1 MDLTKEF
8 NILFNHKTIN
18 KNRVIES
25 VKLCKDTSMLFG
37 EWIGNNYYR
46 LCNKKTWKSFNSKNV
61 GRYTTEE
68 LFEIFENEQLKK
80 K

>member
-25 VKLCKDTSMLFG
+25 VKLCKDTSILFG
-37 EWIGNNYYR
+37 EWIGNNYS
-46 LCNKKTWKSFNSKNV
+46 LSDKGNWKSFNYKNV
-61 GRYTTEE
+61 GSYTTEE
-68 LFEIFENEQLKK
+68 LFEIFKNEQLKK